1 MSNNFKVLPIE
12 KISHIGGKELLTY
25 NENRK
30 TTLLAGLNM
39 KITTHLNLTLL
50 ILVLVWVACVET
62 KNLKENRCT
71 TPGKQETRIM
81 YKDAQS
87 TNCTSE
93 VQIKTCS
100 SGTWSEWSGN
110 YQYANC
116 TNQALNN
123 CGDTSS
129 GQSETR
135 TAYVASTVPAGS
147 QCVSQ
152 TQTRTCNNGVWGNWS
167 GTYTFLTCSVAAALS
182 CDGVAHNGTQSR
194 SMYQTSTVPAGSQCV
209 SQTQTR
215 TCNNGVWGNWSGT
228 YTFLTCSVA
237 AALSCDGVAHNGTQS
252 RSMYQTSTV
261 PAGSQCVSQT
271 QTRTCN
277 NGVWGNWSGTYSY
290 ASCTISGSASQ
301 AVIIDHRHTNVNQI
315 PAYWI
320 NEAKKITI
328 HYAHTSHGSQIISG
342 LSRLNS
348 MNSYYGFAVNT
359 SASTPA
365 LPTTANVL
373 RMYAGN
379 PPETYITPE
388 DYWESSGGIS
398 RTSQVVETGL
408 FKYSTWTW
416 CGQASSY
423 SQTQIDNYLNTMSGF
438 QQEFPNTRFILMT
451 GHTDGGSAVLAQ
463 NNNRI
468 KTFAQNHDMILFDFA
483 DIEQYDPAG
492 GYYPQTTDA
501 CSWCANWCTNHPSDC
516 SNLPSC
522 AHSHG
527 LICMQKAKA
536 FWWMM
541 ARLAGWDGQ
550 PSN

>member
-1 MSNNFKVLPIE
+1 
-12 KISHIGGKELLTY
+12 
-25 NENRK
+25 
-30 TTLLAGLNM
+30 
-39 KITTHLNLTLL
+39 
-50 ILVLVWVACVET
+50 
-62 KNLKENRCT
+62 
-71 TPGKQETRIM
+71 
-81 YKDAQS
+81 
-87 TNCTSE
+87 
-93 VQIKTCS
+93 
-100 SGTWSEWSGN
+100 
-110 YQYANC
+110 
-116 TNQALNN
+116 
-123 CGDTSS
+123 
-129 GQSETR
+129 
-135 TAYVASTVPAGS
+135 
-147 QCVSQ
+147 
-152 TQTRTCNNGVWGNWS
+152 
-167 GTYTFLTCSVAAALS
+167 
-182 CDGVAHNGTQSR
+182 
-194 SMYQTSTVPAGSQCV
+194 
-209 SQTQTR
+209 
-215 TCNNGVWGNWSGT
+215 
-228 YTFLTCSVA
+228 
-237 AALSCDGVAHNGTQS
+237 
-252 RSMYQTSTV
+252 
-261 PAGSQCVSQT
+261 
-271 QTRTCN
+271 
-277 NGVWGNWSGTYSY
+277 
-290 ASCTISGSASQ
+290 
-301 AVIIDHRHTNVNQI
+301 
-315 PAYWI
+315 
-320 NEAKKITI
+320 
-328 HYAHTSHGSQIISG
+328 
-342 LSRLNS
+342 

-516 SNLPSC
+516 TNLPTCS
-522 AHSHG
+522 HTHG

-541 ARLAGWDGQ
+541 ARLAGWDG
-550 PSN
+550 N